1 MEKYL
6 TTFLNE
12 AAYNT
17 FLNSEDCPYVNVSYI
32 TSTDENKYYKQ
43 TSVNQLKPL
52 TITISGLPNDTFIH
66 HFYMRVTSDG
76 ETWGNK
82 WFKVKINNNDWKQV
96 WSTSDTNWNERDF
109 SIWKGEP
116 DGNVYFENGD
126 TIQFLG
132 ENIQKIDFM
141 EVIETG
147 ESPYSNTVRFTPS
160 GNIYSPLTQD
170 YAYGFPKGKG
180 FNEPRVRG
188 FAISGIYSSEA
199 GRHIYYV
206 SDASNIYLP
215 TKGLEP
221 YCFNGLFQGNP
232 ILTVAPD
239 INATVLPALACQDMF
254 KECTAL
260 TTMPV
265 IAAKALFTGSLATM
279 FQSCTSLVNTTPL
292 HVEKLYN
299 GRAHF
304 SGMFSGCTS
313 LVTAP
318 TWDVNWACEPYT
330 GSRYTID
337 QNDWTEIFINTF
349 SVCTSLT
356 TCNWKMTKEAAFYN
370 NYTFNTDSLLTTAPS
385 ISLGDVMNDTFDYG
399 GMFNGC
405 SSLTEIVA
413 PKLKGEIS
421 MGEFNDHAQSGIIY
435 VHDESRYLDSEDGLY
450 GQTPIEGWTVKG
462 ISEYP
467 NA

>member
-52 TITISGLPNDTFIH
+52 TITISGLPSNTYIH
-66 HFYMRVTSDG
+66 HFVMRVYSDG

-82 WFKVKINNNDWKQV
+82 WFKVKVNNNDWVQV
-96 WSTSDTNWNERDF
+96 WSKSDTNWDYEDF
-109 SIWKGEP
+109 TITKANDDP
-116 DGNVYFENGD
+116 NYTTTYFENGD

-132 ENIQKIDFM
+132 SNIQH
-141 EVIETG
+141 IEFFNVEQTG
-147 ESPYSNTVRFTPS
+147 DSVYDSNVRFTPS
-160 GNIYSPLTQD
+160 GNLYSPLTED
-170 YAYGFPKGKG
+170 YAYGFPKGKAPNG
-180 FNEPRVRG
+180 PRVHG
-188 FAISGIYSSEA
+188 FITSKTPWGGSI
-199 GRHIYYV
+199 YV
-206 SDASNIYLP
+206 SDASNLYLP

-221 YCFNGLFQGNP
+221 YCFNGLFNGNS
-232 ILTVAPD
+232 ILTVAPA
-239 INATVLPALACQDMF
+239 INATVIPPLACQDMF

-279 FQSCTSLVNTTPL
+279 FQGCTSLVNTTPL

-304 SGMFSGCTS
+304 SGMFAGCTS

-318 TWDVNWACEPYT
+318 TWDVNWVCEPYT
-330 GSRYTID
+330 GSRYTTD
-337 QNDWTEIFINTF
+337 QNDWTEIFISTF
-349 SVCTSLT
+349 GGCTSLT

-370 NYTFNTDSLLTTAPS
+370 NYTFNTDSALTTAPS

-413 PKLKGEIS
+413 PKLKGEIN
-421 MGEFNDHAQSGIIY
+421 MGEFGDHAQSGIIY
-435 VHDESRYLDSEDGLY
+435 VHDESRYLNPEDGLY